1 MKYLYFKMELNK
13 CNKAE
18 ELKNKQKKVPSISNL
33 SLILNSSYI
42 SSLAGK
48 ELNTEK

>member
-18 ELKNKQKKVPSISNL
+18 ELKNKQKK
-33 SLILNSSYI
+33 
-42 SSLAGK
+42 SSLHF
-48 ELNTEK
+48 

>member
-18 ELKNKQKKVPSISNL
+18 ELKNKQK
-33 SLILNSSYI
+33 
-42 SSLAGK
+42 SSLHF
-48 ELNTEK
+48 

>member
-18 ELKNKQKKVPSISNL
+18 ELKNKQKKFPSF
-33 SLILNSSYI
+33 LIYF
-42 SSLAGK
+42 
-48 ELNTEK
+48 

>member
-18 ELKNKQKKVPSISNL
+18 ELKNKTKKKFFPF
-33 SLILNSSYI
+33 LIYF
-42 SSLAGK
+42 
-48 ELNTEK
+48 

>member
-18 ELKNKQKKVPSISNL
+18 ELKNKQKNFPPF
-33 SLILNSSYI
+33 LIYF
-42 SSLAGK
+42 
-48 ELNTEK
+48 